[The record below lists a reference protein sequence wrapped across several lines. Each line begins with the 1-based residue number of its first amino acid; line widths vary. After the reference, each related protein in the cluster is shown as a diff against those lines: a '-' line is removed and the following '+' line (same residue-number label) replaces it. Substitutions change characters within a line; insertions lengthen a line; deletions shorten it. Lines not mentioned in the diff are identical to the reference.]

1 MSNVQISRFQI
12 VIVLVWS
19 ILGTGIVTVPFV
31 IAQFT
36 VRDSWITGLLFPAG
50 GLLSAGVAAVFLR
63 ALPNR
68 NLTGGLIDAFGP
80 WLGRIVCLW
89 FLVWLYLVNCTIV
102 RETETFVSTTILPET
117 PEYIIGLVG
126 MTGISYMVHMG
137 IEVLVRDG
145 EFITPLALIVAP
157 VLFALSMQHM
167 DIDQLMPVL
176 ADGWQPVLRGAIT
189 PDLTFALEMLISL
202 QFVRALRDSRTLPK
216 DMITATA
223 ILTVVMTCVLAI
235 TTGVVGQSTSYL
247 SYPVLETVRSIRVGR
262 FLERL
267 DTLYV
272 MGVMSTVC
280 IKLGVFHYAWC
291 EGMKDVFKLSS
302 HRILAFSGG
311 LFVWAGSFAFFRSTK
326 EMEHFIA
333 GVAPAYFLVTLI
345 FIPLLAAM
353 VMSFRRRAKR
363 QPRQSP
369 EKPL

>member
-1 MSNVQISRFQI
+1 MSHVQISRFQM
-12 VIVLVWS
+12 VIVLIWS

-36 VRDSWITGLLFPAG
+36 VRDSWITGLLFAAG
-50 GLLSAGVAAVFLR
+50 GLISAGVAAVFLH

-68 NLTGGLIDAFGP
+68 NLTSGLIDAFGP
-80 WLGRIVCLW
+80 WLGRMFCLW
-89 FLVWLYLVNCTIV
+89 FLVWLYLINCTV
-102 RETETFVSTTILPET
+102 LREVESFVSITILPET
-117 PEYIIGLVG
+117 PEYIIGLLA
-126 MTGISYMVHMG
+126 MTGISYMVYMG
-137 IEVLVRDG
+137 AEVPMRDG

-157 VLFALSMQHM
+157 LLFALSMQHM
-167 DIDQLMPVL
+167 DVHQLMPVL
-176 ADGWQPVLRGAIT
+176 ADGWQPVLRGAMT

-202 QFVRALRDSRTLPK
+202 QFVRALRDSQTLPK

-223 ILTVVMTCVLAI
+223 IITVLLTCVLAI

-280 IKLGVFHYAWC
+280 LKLGVFHYAWC

-302 HRILAFSGG
+302 HRIMAYSGG
-311 LFVWAGSFAFFRSTK
+311 LFVWAGSFAFFRSTQ

-333 GVAPAYFLVTLI
+333 GVAPAYFVLTLI
-345 FIPLLAAM
+345 CIPLLAAM
-353 VMSFRRRAKR
+353 VMNFRRRVKR
-363 QPRQSP
+363 
-369 EKPL
+369 